1 MGETGCG
8 VEAERAYRGFC
19 LDMPARARVIIGW
32 PMTGA
37 GAIDGDELPDEGR
50 AGEFGKGGDD
60 GSDDGGEEELAGDGA
75 GCGTD

>member
-1 MGETGCG
+1 MAACQWGSFRAARAEVGMGEMGCG

-37 GAIDGDELPDEGR
+37 GAIDGDELPDEG
-50 AGEFGKGGDD
+50 
-60 GSDDGGEEELAGDGA
+60 
-75 GCGTD
+75 